1 MLPSKESVRSILE
14 IQGMFGTAMGNEPFP
29 CIFVQLNKK
38 SAKDCIDDFLNQRPN
53 PRWVLLGEHAV
64 QTNMQI
70 WTAWVQAARN
80 ELRGSMVARSVDAEF
95 LRYLAGTH
103 HISEAFSRAGLQ
115 EGQNHA
121 WVVYL
126 PLAEA
131 KHNDLGHA
139 QPSPRTHRGYEAERS
154 TFIEALGWTIE
165 SSDIIPSIEGMKQLG
180 IDVEGWSN
188 ERVEESLVAHV
199 LMADDQSSSHR

>member
-1 MLPSKESVRSILE
+1 MLE
-14 IQGMFGTAMGNEPFP
+14 IRGMFGTTMSNEPFP
-29 CIFVQLNKK
+29 CIFVQLDKS
-38 SAKDCIDDFLNQRPN
+38 SAKDCIDDFLNQRPSS
-53 PRWVLLGEHAV
+53 RWVLLGEHAV
-64 QTNMQI
+64 QANMQI

-115 EGQNHA
+115 DGQRHA
-121 WVVYL
+121 WIVYL

-131 KHNDLGHA
+131 QHNDLGHA
-139 QPSPRTHRGYEAERS
+139 QPSSLVHSGYDAERS
-154 TFIEALGWTIE
+154 ALVEALGWTIE
-165 SSDIIPSIEGMKQLG
+165 TSDMNHSIEGMKQLG
-180 IDVEGWSN
+180 IDVEGWSD

-199 LMADDQSSSHR
+199 LMADDQSASHR